1 MKTLYAFVAAATLL
15 SGGPVLAAEEAAIDL
30 TKLTCKQ
37 FTDYNDDNRG
47 LIMMWFEGYY
57 TEEDE
62 PATIDFAKMAAHL
75 TKMLIDCEA
84 NPDKNV
90 LEAAEEAM
98 PDN

>member
-1 MKTLYAFVAAATLL
+1 
-15 SGGPVLAAEEAAIDL
+15 
-30 TKLTCKQ
+30 
-37 FTDYNDDNRG
+37 
-47 LIMMWFEGYY
+47 MMWFEAYY

-62 PATIDFAKMAAHL
+62 PATIDFANMAAHL

-98 PDN
+98 PDD

>member
-1 MKTLYAFVAAATLL
+1 LGASPA
-15 SGGPVLAAEEAAIDL
+15 LAADQKIDL
-30 TKLTCKQ
+30 TKITCAHFAQ
-37 FTDYNDDNRG
+37 YDDENKG
-47 LIMMWFEGYY
+47 TIMMWFEGYY

-90 LEAAEEAM
+90 LEVAEEAM
-98 PDN
+98 PDD

>member
-1 MKTLYAFVAAATLL
+1 MNVQPA
-15 SGGPVLAAEEAAIDL
+15 LAADASIDL
-30 TKLTCKQ
+30 SELTCEK
-37 FTDYNDDNRG
+37 FTVYNDDNRG

-98 PDN
+98 PDD